1 MESTELYRPEREK
14 PAAEIEEA
22 LMTPKRNVMKNVDGY
37 PWDDR
42 FHEAGIDQ

>member
-1 MESTELYRPEREK
+1 MERTELYRPEREK

-42 FHEAGIDQ
+42 FHEDAVG